1 MMQMQLALRL
11 PAPAAPAFFAQG
23 ARVRH
28 RTTGELGTARTPL
41 ATPGA
46 PRWRFHVVDTDD
58 GRRTSWHVL
67 MCEAA

>member
-1 MMQMQLALRL
+1 MIQMRLALRI
-11 PAPAAPAFFAQG
+11 PSPPPPPFFAQG

-28 RTTGELGTARTPL
+28 RTTGELGTAGPPV
-41 ATPGA
+41 ATAAA
-46 PRWRFHVVDTDD
+46 PRWRFHVIDTDD